1 MEQPKEVAGGRRA
14 HPLIS
19 ALLRNWLG
27 PSLVALQIAT
37 ALAVL
42 VNAAYVVK
50 QRVDRIGRP
59 TGMDVANIF
68 AVRSLGFTEN
78 YLHAATIRLDL
89 DYLRSIPGVIAATS
103 IDYVPLS
110 GNGNTMGVMLQPNDQ
125 AHAVGSGYYEVDE
138 QAVAALGV
146 HLVAGRVFRE
156 DEVLPARVGEA
167 ASIAA
172 TGVIVTQAIANDL
185 YPKGDALGKTLY
197 DSFGWLG
204 SPATIIGIV
213 EQMHGGRVASPR
225 VDRVV
230 LVPRL
235 PYPDEP
241 AANYIVRTKPGQRD
255 AIMGQAAEHM
265 ETSNPD
271 RVIEWIRP
279 LDFFR
284 NRSYITDRNM
294 SVFLVVVT
302 ALLLAIGAV
311 GIFGLAKFNV
321 SARTR
326 QIGIRRALGARKIDI
341 VSHFLIENLLVATT
355 GIVLGCALALGA
367 GYWLALRYQL
377 PRLDLYYLVAG
388 IPVVWLVA
396 LLAAWHPARRA
407 AAVSPAVATR
417 GGDAGLQ

>member
-1 MEQPKEVAGGRRA
+1 MERRF

-42 VNAAYVVK
+42 ANAAYVVQ
-50 QRVDRIGRP
+50 QRVERIGRP
-59 TGMDVANIF
+59 TGMDVENIF
-68 AVRSLGFTEN
+68 AVRSLGFAQS
-78 YLHAATIRLDL
+78 YLHAATVRLDL
-89 DYLRSIPGVIAATS
+89 DYLRSLADVVAVTP

-110 GNGNTMGVMLQPNDQ
+110 GNGNTMGVMLQPDDQ

-138 QAVAALGV
+138 HVIPALGLR
-146 HLVAGRVFRE
+146 LVAGREFRQ
-156 DEVLPARVGEA
+156 DEVIPARTGET
-167 ASIAA
+167 ASMRA
-172 TGVIVTQAIANDL
+172 THVIVTQALANDL
-185 YPKGDALGKTLY
+185 YPNGDALGKTLY
-197 DSFGWLG
+197 DSYGWLG
-204 SPATIIGIV
+204 SPATIVGIV
-213 EQMHGGRVASPR
+213 EQMHGSRVSSPR

-241 AANYIVRTKPGQRD
+241 AVHYVVRTKPGRRD
-255 AIMGQAAEHM
+255 AVMGVVAEHM
-265 ETSNPD
+265 EASSAMAEPE

-284 NRSYITDRNM
+284 SRSYLADRNM

-302 ALLLAIGAV
+302 ALLFAIGAV
-311 GIFGLAKFNV
+311 GIFGLARFNV

-326 QIGIRRALGARKIDI
+326 QIGIRRALGARRLHII
-341 VSHFLIENLLVATT
+341 NYFLTENLLVATAGT
-355 GIVLGCALALGA
+355 VLGCALALGA
-367 GYWLALRYQL
+367 GYWLTVHYQL
-377 PRLDLYYLVAG
+377 PRLDLYYLAVG
-388 IPVVWLVA
+388 IPAVWLIA

-407 AAVSPAVATR
+407 AAISPAVATR
-417 GGDAGLQ
+417 GSAAG